1 MPVKTLKYTCAKCGS
16 RKYETDNILTTGG
29 FLAKIFDVQSQKF
42 SAVICSRCRYTEI
55 YKADT
60 SMLGN
65 IFDFFT
71 N

>member
-1 MPVKTLKYTCAKCGS
+1 MQNLVYRCPKCS
-16 RKYETDNILTTGG
+16 NNTYETGELRAAGG
-29 FLAKIFDVQSQKF
+29 FWTKIFDVQSARFTTVTCAQ
-42 SAVICSRCRYTEI
+42 CRYTEI
-55 YKADT
+55 FKADS

>member
-1 MPVKTLKYTCAKCGS
+1 MSQLNYTCPKCSIIQYDVGEF
-16 RKYETDNILTTGG
+16 RAAGG
-29 FLAKIFDVQSQKF
+29 FWSKIFDVQG
-42 SAVICSRCRYTEI
+42 ARYTTVTCRQCKYTEI
-55 YKADT
+55 YKADS